1 MPAVSELG
9 FSIQR
14 GERVG
19 LIGENG
25 AGKST
30 TLKMLTGIMMPT
42 SGKLQVLA
50 KVAEATFDY
59 AGAIPDVD
67 QTTIERNLNYII
79 KEHNARVMFFFRNTT
94 FSAVRQDSKAVGIG
108 LQIQM

>member
-1 MPAVSELG
+1 MPITLSTEALNKSYTRKVRKPGLGAAFRGLFSSEEESLTAVSELS

-30 TLKMLTGIMMPT
+30 TLKMLTGILVPT
-42 SGKLQVLA
+42 SGKL
-50 KVAEATFDY
+50 
-59 AGAIPDVD
+59 
-67 QTTIERNLNYII
+67 
-79 KEHNARVMFFFRNTT
+79 
-94 FSAVRQDSKAVGIG
+94 
-108 LQIQM
+108 

>member
-1 MPAVSELG
+1 METALRVNNLSKSYQRRLRKPGLLGAIQGIFSAQLEEIHAVQNLS

-30 TLKMLTGIMMPT
+30 TLKMLTGILVPT
-42 SGKLQVLA
+42 KGEIEVI
-50 KVAEATFDY
+50 
-59 AGAIPDVD
+59 GRIP
-67 QTTIERNLNYII
+67 
-79 KEHNARVMFFFRNTT
+79 
-94 FSAVRQDSKAVGIG
+94 
-108 LQIQM
+108 